1 VIDSVV
7 LRAALGL
14 GRTVANGPE
23 KGAVAEYQFLTTWCI
38 DAPIAAVFD
47 VLNHSPN
54 YPRWWKGV
62 VSVEVLEEGDELGVG
77 ELDRFTWRSVLPYSL
92 GFDLR
97 VTRVKRPYLIEGHA
111 SGELEGVGT
120 WRLYEGDGVA
130 VVYDWR
136 VRTTKRWMNVLGPLA
151 GPAFSWNHDVVMR
164 QGGKG
169 LAAELG
175 ATLLLHD

>member
-1 VIDSVV
+1 M
-7 LRAALGL
+7 
-14 GRTVANGPE
+14 ANGPE
-23 KGAVAEYQFLTTWCI
+23 RGLVAEYQFLTTWCI
-38 DAPIAAVFD
+38 DAPIEAVFD
-47 VLNHSPN
+47 VLNDSPG

-62 VSVEVLEEGDELGVG
+62 VGVEVLEAGDEIGVG
-77 ELDRFTWRSVLPYSL
+77 ELDHFTWRSVLPYSL

-97 VTRVKRPYLIEGHA
+97 VTRVKRPYLIEGYA

-120 WRLYEGDGVA
+120 WRLYEGAGVA

-136 VRTTKRWMNVLGPLA
+136 VRTTKRWMNLFGPPA
-151 GPAFSWNHDVVMR
+151 RRAFSWNHDVVMR